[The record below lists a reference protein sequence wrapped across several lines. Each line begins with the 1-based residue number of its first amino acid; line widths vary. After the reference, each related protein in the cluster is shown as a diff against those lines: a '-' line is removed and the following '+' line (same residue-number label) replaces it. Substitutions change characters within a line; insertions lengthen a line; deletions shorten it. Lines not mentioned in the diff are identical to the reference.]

1 MRVPDISVIVP
12 VCNEEDNIAPLLAEI
27 ADAFPD
33 ADATEILFIDDGSDD
48 DTASI
53 LQKCR
58 HMHPNLRILTHGK
71 RSGQSRGIRSGVLN
85 ARGRLICV
93 LDGDGQ
99 NDPGDLPRLINL
111 FDEALERGEPVGMV
125 MGEREKRQDSGFRR
139 FISRAANACNRGL
152 LNHKARDVGCGTKVV
167 DREVFLRIPYFD
179 HMHRF
184 MPALVGREGRSV
196 IYEPVNHRPRG
207 RGKSKYGT
215 LERALAGVIDIFGV
229 FWLLRRSKQPDV
241 SEK

>member
-12 VCNEEDNIAPLLAEI
+12 VCDEEDNIAPLLAEI

-33 ADATEILFIDDGSDD
+33 ADATEILFIDDGSRD
-48 DTASI
+48 DTAAI
-53 LQKCR
+53 LQKSR
-58 HMHPNLRILTHGK
+58 HLHPNLRILTHSH
-71 RSGQSRGIRSGVLN
+71 RTGQSRAIRSGVLN

-99 NDPGDLPRLINL
+99 NDPADLPRLIQL
-111 FDEALERGEPVGMV
+111 FDQASSRGVNIGMV
-125 MGEREKRQDSGFRR
+125 MGERKNRRDSGFRR

-152 LNHKARDVGCGTKVV
+152 LNHNAQDVGCGTKVV

-184 MPALVGREGRSV
+184 MPALVGREGCSV

-207 RGKSKYGT
+207 QGKSKYGT
-215 LERALAGVIDIFGV
+215 LERALAGAVDLFGV
-229 FWLLRRSKQPDV
+229 FWLLKRSKQPEI